1 MRSIEMGMGTGII
14 GRRMRIEMGF
24 MLMVEGMAK
33 SIVRISIRMIAIVAR
48 VIVRIGVVMR
58 ISRPLGN
65 QYSQR
70 TAWIK
75 ECLMRSLLR

>member
-1 MRSIEMGMGTGII
+1 MGMGTGII